1 MKVWRR
7 IDRIP
12 YVKDRVLV
20 TDLDENLKAR
30 YYIYRSDGTEI
41 DVTERDFSD
50 CGWTLDSFLT
60 WSSGEFEEV
69 TNDGLQRIFEVE
81 GSNSSTKRV

>member
-1 MKVWRR
+1 MRVWRR
-7 IDRIP
+7 IDSIP

-30 YYIYRSDGTEI
+30 YYIYRSDGTETDI
-41 DVTERDFSD
+41 AEHDFSSA
-50 CGWTLDSFLT
+50 WWSLDSFLT
-60 WSSGEFEEV
+60 WCDEFEEV

-81 GSNSSTKRV
+81 GSNSQTKRV